1 MAKFYGEIGYAD
13 GQTEVSPG
21 VWKDKIV
28 ARSYSG
34 HLMRRSRRLEPSNV
48 VNSDLT
54 ISNELSILAD
64 PYALNHFHCMRWVE
78 WSGTKWNVQNVEVEY
93 PRLILT
99 LGGVWHG
106 ND

>member
-1 MAKFYGEIGYAD
+1 MAKFYGRIGYTE

-28 ARSYSG
+28 SRFYSG
-34 HLMRRSRRLEPSNV
+34 DVMRRSRRLEPASV
-48 VNSDLT
+48 VNSDLS

-64 PYALNHFHCMRWVE
+64 PYALNHFHLMRWVE
-78 WSGTKWNVQNVEVEY
+78 WSGTKWNVQDIEVEY

-106 ND
+106 DD